1 MKPMSV
7 VAAVVGGV
15 VGALIW
21 AAISYFTHREIG
33 YVAWA
38 VGGLVGLASLFA
50 GGAGATNGV
59 ICAVIALLS
68 ILGGKYVATKAFVGD
83 ALVENQRKIHAELMG
98 DARDLAKVQKKDDAA
113 IRTFMKSHNY
123 VEKSR
128 KTKDITDEE
137 VDDFRNDSIPMLE
150 TMAEEQPT
158 FEAWRKTDHAN
169 AILDDMEASLDAGN
183 LVFEDLNAI
192 DLVFG
197 FLGIAT
203 AFRIGSGGRK
213 QEQISTTG

>member
-59 ICAVIALLS
+59 ICAVLALLS
-68 ILGGKYVATKAFVGD
+68 ILGGKDVAPKAFVGD
-83 ALVENQRKIHAELMG
+83 ALVENQRKIHAELMV
-98 DARDLAKVQKKDDAA
+98 DARDFAKLEKKDDAT
-113 IRTFMKSHNY
+113 IRNFMKSHNY
-123 VEKSR
+123 VAKGM
-128 KTKDITDEE
+128 KTKDISDED
-137 VDDFRNDSIPMLE
+137 VNDFKDDQIPLLE
-150 TMAEEQPT
+150 KLAEEKPS
-158 FEAWRKTDHAN
+158 FEEWRASDHAN
-169 AILDDMEASLDAGN
+169 AILGRMEANVDAGT
-183 LVFEDLNAI
+183 LVFENLNAI
-192 DLVFG
+192 DLIFG

-203 AFRIGSGGRK
+203 AFKVGVGQR
-213 QEQISTTG
+213 QVSTLG